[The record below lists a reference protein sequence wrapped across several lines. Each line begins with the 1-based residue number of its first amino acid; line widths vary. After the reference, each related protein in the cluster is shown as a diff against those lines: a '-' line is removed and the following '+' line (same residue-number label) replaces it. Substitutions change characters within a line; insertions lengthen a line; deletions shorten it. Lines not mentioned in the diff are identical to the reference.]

1 MLFFLEKSLSFLS
14 PVIII
19 HKPIKR
25 KESRSWLVAHLH
37 PLSIHLCTA
46 SLLNMDALPI
56 VLGALAG
63 VIVAIGAAALLNIAL
78 KKRGDRTRLPT

>member
-1 MLFFLEKSLSFLS
+1 LEKSPPFIS
-14 PVIII
+14 PVIVI
-19 HKPIKR
+19 HKLIKR
-25 KESRSWLVAHLH
+25 KESRSWLVARLH
-37 PLSIHLCTA
+37 PLSIHLRTA
-46 SLLNMDALPI
+46 SLPNMDALPI

>member
-1 MLFFLEKSLSFLS
+1 LEKSPPFLS

-19 HKPIKR
+19 HKFIKR
-25 KESRSWLVAHLH
+25 KESRSWRLALLH
-37 PLSIHLCTA
+37 PLSIHLRA
-46 SLLNMDALPI
+46 PSMPNMDALPI

-78 KKRGDRTRLPT
+78 KKRCDRTRLPT